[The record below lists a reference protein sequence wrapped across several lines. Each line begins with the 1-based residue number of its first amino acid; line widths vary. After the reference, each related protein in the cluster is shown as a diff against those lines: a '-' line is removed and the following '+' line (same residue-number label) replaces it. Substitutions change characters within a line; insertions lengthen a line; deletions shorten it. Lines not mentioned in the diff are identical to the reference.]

1 MEYDVFFSISQTPDS
16 SGYCP
21 DEQTMYHNYLE
32 QLKVAD
38 EMGYGVAWIAQ
49 SHLSTESQ
57 KKNKHPVIPHWQGEV
72 GLCTDFFQLAQV
84 SMAATKNIDVGSA
97 VLSILANGGPIA
109 VAERIGN
116 FCAMQQ
122 LVGDSRR
129 LHVGF
134 SAGRFQFMAS
144 PYGVVPRDAV
154 EVAAW
159 PALRGQIFWEAAEI
173 MLRLLN
179 GEEICSDDIRTTTLT
194 RANFR
199 SDEDWQSVQTAWHA
213 LNGETNDELG
223 DGPDEISIA
232 NRYSFEHLKAIPQ
245 EWDRTLLNL
254 VLGSHEAALQL
265 EVNKWRPVQVF
276 NLSITQPEII
286 DATHQRMTKSYHPDG
301 GAWKRSMMPRTVM
314 VFLNEESGL
323 SEAERNDTA
332 QAEATA
338 GLNSYWQALDGTLDP
353 LKVEKAAD
361 NAVIGDAKSVAAQI
375 RERYDADDRLMLW
388 FDFFRHDSKR
398 VCRDMQAFM
407 EKVVPLVNGGSI

>member
-1 MEYDVFFSISQTPDS
+1 MEFDVFFSISQTPDS
-16 SGYCP
+16 DGYCP
-21 DEQTMYHNYLE
+21 DEQTMYRNYLE

-38 EMGYGVAWIAQ
+38 NLGYGVAWIAQ
-49 SHLSTESQ
+49 AHLSTEAQ
-57 KKNKHPVIPHWQGEV
+57 KRNKRPVIPHWQGEV

-84 SMAATKNIDVGSA
+84 SMAATDKIDIGSA

-122 LVGDSRR
+122 LVGNSRR

-159 PALRGQIFWEAAEI
+159 PALRGQVFWEAAEI

-179 GEEICSDDIRTTTLT
+179 GEEICSDDISGTTLT

-199 SDEDWQSVQTAWHA
+199 SDEDWQAVQAAWHGI
-213 LNGETNDELG
+213 NGESDDELA
-223 DGPDEISIA
+223 EVTIA
-232 NRYSFEHLKAIPQ
+232 NRYSFEHIKTIPQ
-245 EWDRTLLNL
+245 DWDHSLLNL
-254 VLGSHEAALQL
+254 VLGSHEAALQV

-286 DATHQRMTKSYHPDG
+286 DATHDRMRDAYHPDG
-301 GAWKRSMMPRTVM
+301 GAWTRSMMPRTVM
-314 VFLNEESGL
+314 VFLNEEEGL
-323 SEAERNDTA
+323 SEDERNKAA
-332 QAEATA
+332 QSEATA
-338 GLNSYWQALDGTLDP
+338 GLNSYWRALEGTLDP
-353 LKVEKAAD
+353 TKVERAAD
-361 NAVIGDAKSVAAQI
+361 NAVIGDAESVAAQI
-375 RERYDADDRLMLW
+375 RERFDADDRLMLW
-388 FDFFRHDSKR
+388 FDFFRHDSAR

-407 EKVVPLVNGGSI
+407 EKVVPLVNRGGV